1 MTKYQSMMTIKQYKN
16 KLGYDVDIEKMED
29 KELVHSYKFFQNY
42 YKSLEKL
49 LNDEYVVRDRSYV
62 NYISSIKN
70 IRDSLKYEVQSR
82 KLVMYKFL

>member
-1 MTKYQSMMTIKQYKN
+1 MMTIKQYKN

>member
-1 MTKYQSMMTIKQYKN
+1 MITEKNRVLDVYKDKN
-16 KLGYDVDIEKMED
+16 GDDVDIKLLGD
-29 KELVHSYKFFQNY
+29 RELVLTLKFFQNY

>member
-1 MTKYQSMMTIKQYKN
+1 MITEKNRVLDVYKDKN
-16 KLGYDVDIEKMED
+16 GDDVDIKLLGD
-29 KELVHSYKFFQNY
+29 RELVLTLKFFQNY

-49 LNDEYVVRDRSYV
+49 LNDECVVRDRSYV